1 MIVSYRPS
9 WRGIFR
15 QIAVPVAASVAF
27 SFGVVLIDVS
37 GYHEGVFAVP
47 SVSLSMFGAV
57 LSIFLGFRT
66 SSAYSRWWEA
76 RILWGALVNQSRSW
90 TRMVMSYP
98 RASLRDD
105 SSATNFSGEMVR
117 WQIAYVHAL
126 RHHLRQEPFSDETKS
141 LLAAVSAQDLFT
153 QINVPAAMLHRV
165 GQRIAEAADD
175 GLLTEWRLDALNR
188 ALTEITNVQG
198 GCERIRN
205 TPFPRQYDYY
215 PALFIHIYCMLL
227 PLAIIEEFGVFT
239 PLLTLLIAAG
249 LLIIDRIGR
258 NLEDP
263 FSDPVYGTPLSAIS
277 RNIEIDLRQRLG
289 ETSLPSPVV
298 AVNGILE

>member
-9 WRGIFR
+9 WRGIIR
-15 QIAVPVAASVAF
+15 QVAGPVAASVAF
-27 SFGVVLIDVS
+27 SLGVVVLYVR
-37 GYHEGVFAVP
+37 GYRQGIFTVP

-76 RILWGALVNQSRSW
+76 RTLWGALVNQSRSW
-90 TRMVMSYP
+90 TRMVTSYP
-98 RASLRDD
+98 RISGRTTD
-105 SSATNFSGEMVR
+105 STEEFGREMVL
-117 WQIAYVHAL
+117 WQIAYVHSL
-126 RHHLRQEPFSDETKS
+126 RHHLRQEPPADETK
-141 LLAAVSAQDLFT
+141 LMLEQIGARDLVT
-153 QINVPAAMLHRV
+153 QINVPAAILHRM
-165 GQRIAEAADD
+165 GQRVSTAADE
-175 GLLTEWRLDALNR
+175 GFLTEFRLDALNR

-215 PALFIHIYCMLL
+215 PALFIHIYCILL
-227 PLAIIEEFGVFT
+227 PLAVVEEFGVIT
-239 PLLTLLIAAG
+239 PLMTLLLSTA

-263 FSDPVYGTPLSAIS
+263 FSSPVYGTPLTAIS

-289 ETSLPSPVV
+289 ETNLPAPVV
-298 AVNGILE
+298 AIHGILE

>member
-9 WRGIFR
+9 WRGIIR
-15 QIAVPVAASVAF
+15 QIARPVAVSLLF
-27 SFGVVLIDVS
+27 SFGVVLLYVR
-37 GYHEGVFAVP
+37 GYREGVFAVP
-47 SVSLSMFGAV
+47 GVSLSMFGAV

-76 RILWGALVNQSRSW
+76 RILWGSLVNQSRSW
-90 TRMVMSYP
+90 ARMVMSYP
-98 RASLRDD
+98 RASGRVTD
-105 SSATNFSGEMVR
+105 SGEEFGREMVR

-126 RHHLRQEPFSDETKS
+126 RHHLRQEPFSDETKF
-141 LLAAVSAQDLFT
+141 LLGQLYGDDLLT
-153 QINVPAAMLHRV
+153 QINVPAAILHRM
-165 GQRIAEAADD
+165 GQRVSDATDD

-188 ALTEITNVQG
+188 TLTEITNVQG

-215 PALFIHIYCMLL
+215 PGLFIHIYCMLL
-227 PLAIIEEFGVFT
+227 PLAVVEEFGVFT
-239 PLLTLLIAAG
+239 PLMTLLIATG
-249 LLIIDRIGR
+249 LLIIDRIGQ

-263 FSDPVYGTPLSAIS
+263 FSSRVDGTPLSAIS

-289 ETSLPSPVV
+289 ETTLPSPVV

>member
-1 MIVSYRPS
+1 MFAQV
-9 WRGIFR
+9 
-15 QIAVPVAASVAF
+15 AKPVAASLLF
-27 SFGVVLIDVS
+27 SFGVVLLYLR
-37 GYHEGVFAVP
+37 GHREGVFSVP

-76 RILWGALVNQSRSW
+76 RTLWGALVNQSRSW
-90 TRMVMSYP
+90 ARMVTSYP
-98 RASLRDD
+98 RASVRDAG
-105 SSATNFSGEMVR
+105 SVEQFGEEMVR

-126 RHHLRQEPFSDETKS
+126 RHHLRQEPFAEETKS
-141 LLAAVSAQDLFT
+141 LLEQVSGQDLLS
-153 QINVPAAMLHRV
+153 QINVPAAILHRM
-165 GQRIAEAADD
+165 GQRIVEAADD
-175 GLLTEWRLDALNR
+175 GLLTELRLDALNR

-227 PLAIIEEFGVFT
+227 PLVVVEEFGVFT
-239 PLLTLLIAAG
+239 PLMTLLISTG

-263 FSDPVYGTPLSAIS
+263 FSSLVYGTPLTAIS

-289 ETSLPSPVV
+289 EMSLPAPVA
-298 AVNGILE
+298 AVKGILE